1 MPKFNIDQNYAC
13 SFINKG
19 KQTNQKGTLDG
30 RSTFLDL
37 TGQEIQRRAGSPDDL
52 RRNRGLYEH
61 QNEQFEVNYRNVRTP
76 SKCSVVRVEADHEC
90 INKVQ
95 SRLVNKL
102 GVEESQN
109 LDTVR
114 TSNNFVH
121 VMRNMAEKSSEKNL
135 TRNAKNSRKMSLS
148 ECEVTNTQSSEVS
161 SSCEYRSS

>member
-1 MPKFNIDQNYAC
+1 M
-13 SFINKG
+13 
-19 KQTNQKGTLDG
+19 
-30 RSTFLDL
+30 
-37 TGQEIQRRAGSPDDL
+37 
-52 RRNRGLYEH
+52 
-61 QNEQFEVNYRNVRTP
+61 NYRNVRTP

-90 INKVQ
+90 TKIVQ

-121 VMRNMAEKSSEKNL
+121 VMRNMAEKSLEKNL
-135 TRNAKNSRKMSLS
+135 TRNAKHSRKMSFS
-148 ECEVTNTQSSEVS
+148 ESEVTNTQSSEVS